1 MKRALEGIRVLDIGQ
16 VMAGPF
22 CAMLLCDMGA
32 DVIKVEPPPGDS
44 TRRMAGAVGTD
55 SPSFNAVNRGK
66 RSIVLNFKTDEG
78 KNVLRRLVGT
88 SDVLIENYRPGVM
101 YRFGLDFTALS
112 SLNPRL
118 VYASISGYGQT
129 GPSGPKGGF
138 DLVAQGVSGLMSIMG
153 EPERPPVKAGIPV
166 TDLGAALFAL
176 SGILAA
182 LFNRNTT
189 GCGQHIDTSLLE
201 AGMALSVWEAT
212 EYFSGSGIPKPM
224 GSAHRMIAPYQAV
237 RCSDRYI
244 TLGTATDHLFR
255 RLCILLERPEW
266 ADHPDYIDNTARV
279 QNRSELTT
287 KIESIMAQKSSEFW
301 LSVLEEQDIPCGPI
315 NNYEEIMN
323 DPQVKARQ
331 MIVYADHPTLGRIKM
346 LGSPVKMSSTPL
358 VPNRR
363 SPLLAEHTDQVLK
376 EIGFMPDE
384 IDELRQVGAIA

>member
-101 YRFGLDFTALS
+101 HRFGLDFTALS

>member
-32 DVIKVEPPPGDS
+32 DVIKVEPPTGDS

-88 SDVLIENYRPGVM
+88 SDVIIENYRPGVM
-101 YRFGLDFTALS
+101 HRFGLDFTALS

-384 IDELRQVGAIA
+384 IDKLRQVGAIA

>member
-32 DVIKVEPPPGDS
+32 DVIKVEPPTGDS

-101 YRFGLDFTALS
+101 HRFGLDFTALS

>member
-32 DVIKVEPPPGDS
+32 DVIKVEPPTGDS
-44 TRRMAGAVGTD
+44 TRRMACAVGTD

-101 YRFGLDFTALS
+101 HRFGLDFTALS